1 MEEKINDHEEM
12 INQQKDEILALNS
25 TIKQL

>member
-1 MEEKINDHEEM
+1 MEEKINDHEEF